1 MLRML
6 IGLPPLSTSLSRP
19 KVLPVRRP
27 VQPVIDARVG
37 ATKQPLRSRQAV
49 GSRVTFSFGVS
60 VSSFSASFRP
70 RQRYRKP
77 AGHRPSSE

>member
-1 MLRML
+1 MPRAAEVHPDLSGATLLRL
-6 IGLPPLSTSLSRP
+6 QQGPELGIRLDRAP
-19 KVLPVRRP
+19 VLPGP
-27 VQPVIDARVG
+27 PSS
-37 ATKQPLRSRQAV
+37 PQAV
-49 GSRVTFSFGVS
+49 GFRVIVSFGLS